1 MRYLLVF
8 LDLAKISPFILS
20 IEKFGIHV
28 GLFFVQKYGHIKK
41 VNVTIEQL
49 RWKRMKMEDDKEH
62 GHAFWRD
69 GEERRNVD
77 VIVGVSGTHGQAS
90 VDVDD
95 T

>member
-1 MRYLLVF
+1 
-8 LDLAKISPFILS
+8 
-20 IEKFGIHV
+20 
-28 GLFFVQKYGHIKK
+28 
-41 VNVTIEQL
+41 
-49 RWKRMKMEDDKEH
+49 MEDDKEH